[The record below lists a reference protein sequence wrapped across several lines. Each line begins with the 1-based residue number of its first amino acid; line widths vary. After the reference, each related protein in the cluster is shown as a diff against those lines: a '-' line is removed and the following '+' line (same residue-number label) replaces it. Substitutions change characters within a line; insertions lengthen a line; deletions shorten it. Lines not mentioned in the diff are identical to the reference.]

1 MLCTLFSTLFSVS
14 GKCGQTRSF
23 FVCDILFCHFLR
35 RESKEAKSRALDNL
49 GRLYAKMGEYIK
61 AIDAWMEK
69 LPLSKSVLE
78 STWLYHEIGR
88 CHLELKYYQDAK
100 EFGQKSLAAAEQ
112 ADDKVWQLN
121 ATVLEAQAEGNI

>member
-1 MLCTLFSTLFSVS
+1 MIRVLISNYCLYS
-14 GKCGQTRSF
+14 KCN
-23 FVCDILFCHFLR
+23 DYALLNIIPFLLPYIS
-35 RESKEAKSRALDNL
+35 ESKEAKSRALDNL
-49 GRLYAKMGEYIK
+49 GRLYAKMGEYTK
-61 AIDAWMEK
+61 AIDAWIEK

-121 ATVLEAQAEGNI
+121 ATVLVAQAEG